1 MGNKQFLTIIGLL
14 VLAGAAFLWQTQWR
28 SQDSSPSDGV
38 SASTTI
44 AAESSNANNA
54 DEPKS
59 PFALAGDGGD
69 ADSSTNSDSL
79 VADNVA
85 ASNDSADAVNQNTS
99 ANTEP
104 GTLSIDIS
112 SVGRSAISDEDFLAI
127 AEQLRRDPALLQQ
140 LIDEFRQETDPARK
154 ETLSRL
160 LGEAGGPDVTLAA
173 SELIYSGDPESR
185 RLGLELLQQIQP
197 DNAEARDIASTLLA
211 TEVEPEILVS
221 TLTTLAR
228 PGTVEDE
235 SRDFLTDQVA
245 FLTGHEDASVRSI
258 SINILSRWSQDGRHT
273 ETLRGGLSDTEAVV
287 RESAAYS
294 LVGYDSADQ
303 SVIDSLLSVAVNSNE
318 NTRARRGAI
327 LALKGMSI
335 SDIERQQVN
344 DAETELDTVRR

>member
-1 MGNKQFLTIIGLL
+1 VGNKQFLTIIGLL

-197 DNAEARDIASTLLA
+197 DNAEA
-211 TEVEPEILVS
+211 
-221 TLTTLAR
+221 LTTLAR

-273 ETLRGGLSDTEAVV
+273 ETTN
-287 RESAAYS
+287 
-294 LVGYDSADQ
+294 Q
-303 SVIDSLLSVAVNSNE
+303 
-318 NTRARRGAI
+318 
-327 LALKGMSI
+327 
-335 SDIERQQVN
+335 
-344 DAETELDTVRR
+344 